1 MKVSRLEVSFV
12 LEMNH
17 GPYSCISEN
26 KAGVASTNF
35 TLNILPGNGDDSF
48 PSDHS
53 SSDSD
58 SPNAEASQNSHTKSD
73 KEKNSDHSSESSNKE
88 NQFKS
93 NKDNNSNGI
102 NLKSIGTESMVFG
115 LIIGILVGIVLVLV
129 TLSAAIV
136 VMCRKKS
143 NQRSRIS
150 SSSSSFNTHHTKSDQ
165 STLDRMAHLGLA
177 TESELEKL
185 TPSSLS
191 TSSHVLMMGMIPNGK
206 SEQCSEHESGY
217 GLLPSR
223 HNQDPNAMNSEM
235 MFDTYEGSIYGRLH
249 SSNGTNLSGS
259 VINPVQKPP
268 RIGFGDQID
277 VPAGMRQP
285 SSFCLPRLL
294 FTFTLRIIGS
304 SCKVKAALLVDR
316 ELDKLE
322 REIEQTNKLMR
333 GAMGKERG
341 RK

>member
-17 GPYSCISEN
+17 GPYTCISEN
-26 KAGVASTNF
+26 KAGIASTNF
-35 TLNILPGNGDDSF
+35 TLNILPGSVDDSF

-53 SSDSD
+53 SDD
-58 SPNAEASQNSHTKSD
+58 SPNAEASQNSH
-73 KEKNSDHSSESSNKE
+73 
-88 NQFKS
+88 
-93 NKDNNSNGI
+93 NSNNNMKGGREKSLETSDSDRKDMLKT
-102 NLKSIGTESMVFG
+102 NGGNQNTNVKSIGTESMVFG

-165 STLDRMAHLGLA
+165 STLDRMATLGLA

-191 TSSHVLMMGMIPNGK
+191 TSSHVLMMGIIPNGK
-206 SEQCSEHESGY
+206 AEHESRY
-217 GLLPSR
+217 LLPSQ
-223 HNQDPNAMNSEM
+223 HDPSAMSSDM
-235 MFDTYEGSIYGRLH
+235 MHHDPYEGSIYGRLN

-277 VPAGMRQP
+277 VPPAGM
-285 SSFCLPRLL
+285 C
-294 FTFTLRIIGS
+294 
-304 SCKVKAALLVDR
+304 
-316 ELDKLE
+316 
-322 REIEQTNKLMR
+322 
-333 GAMGKERG
+333 
-341 RK
+341 